1 MAESYGVILMSHTVT
16 GLSQA
21 SVCIITSEQTSVQLQ
36 LNVQYLMLSKGMLS
50 KGMLS
55 KGMLSKGLSEV
66 KGHTLKGC
74 PADNAVTCT
83 PLHRSA
89 MACTLTSVR
98 LLMFQIPKKKCLKME

>member
-36 LNVQYLMLSKGMLS
+36 LNVQYLMLSKGVLS

-55 KGMLSKGLSEV
+55 KGMSEV
-66 KGHTLKGC
+66 KGHTLKGS

-98 LLMFQIPKKKCLKME
+98 L

>member
-36 LNVQYLMLSKGMLS
+36 LNVQYLMLSKGVLS

-55 KGMLSKGLSEV
+55 KGVSEV